1 MVLKLY
7 IGTVLCH
14 VYLTHHSGIVRE
26 LKRIQETQPS
36 KGLLTLEA
44 DPIYVRGSLTA
55 RLLRDDGS
63 DVIPPLRRAR
73 VIAINVRG
81 MRIVGDE
88 IIARRGSA
96 KSRVDYYGQSWIV
109 KPF

>member
-1 MVLKLY
+1 M
-7 IGTVLCH
+7 
-14 VYLTHHSGIVRE
+14 RE

-36 KGLLTLEA
+36 RGTLTLEA
-44 DPIYVRGSLTA
+44 DPKDGRDSPTA
-55 RLLRDDGS
+55 RLLRDDCS

-73 VIAINVRG
+73 VIAINIRG
-81 MRIVGDE
+81 MRIIGHE

-96 KSRVDYYGQSWIV
+96 KSRDDYYGQSWIV